1 VSDELLGVDLA
12 ECCRR
17 LGISRR
23 TGERL
28 VAEGRFPIPE
38 LPRLGQETSKRPR
51 IRFSTY
57 EIDLYLREASIEDGV
72 TVADRHRY
80 RLVRARR

>member
-1 VSDELLGVDLA
+1 MGDELLGVDLA

-28 VAEGRFPIPE
+28 VHEGKFPIPE
-38 LPRLGQETSKRPR
+38 LPPLGQEQSKRPR
-51 IRFSTY
+51 RRFSTY
-57 EIDLYLREASIEDGV
+57 EIDLYLREASIEQSV
-72 TVADRHRY
+72 TAADRHRY

>member
-1 VSDELLGVDLA
+1 MSDELRGVDLA

-23 TGERL
+23 SGERL

-38 LPRLGQETSKRPR
+38 LPRIGKRR
-51 IRFSTY
+51 TYSTY
-57 EIDLYLREASIEDGV
+57 EIDLYLREASVRDARPA
-72 TVADRHRY
+72 TQLRVAGSKR
-80 RLVRARR
+80 